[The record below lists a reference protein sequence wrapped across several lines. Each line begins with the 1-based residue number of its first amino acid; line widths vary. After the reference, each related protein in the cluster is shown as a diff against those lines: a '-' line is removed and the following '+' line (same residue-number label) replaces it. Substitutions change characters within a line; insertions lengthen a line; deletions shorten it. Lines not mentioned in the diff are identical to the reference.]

1 MNGANMTIAWLV
13 VLTCIALVVL
23 LSHRARG
30 GDPRALARLALLHG
44 VQRIRGESEES
55 LRNRT
60 AGAARWPYS
69 HPKPEFVW
77 WARALHRVTHA
88 PRYS

>member
-1 MNGANMTIAWLV
+1 MTIAWLV
-13 VLTCIALVVL
+13 VLACIAVAVL
-23 LSHRARG
+23 LFHGSRG

-44 VQRIRGESEES
+44 VARMRGESEES

-69 HPKPEFVW
+69 SPKPEFVW
-77 WARALHRVTHA
+77 WARALRRVIGA
-88 PRYS
+88 PHSS

>member
-1 MNGANMTIAWLV
+1 MTIAWLV
-13 VLTCIALVVL
+13 VLACIAVAVL
-23 LSHRARG
+23 LFHGSRG

-44 VQRIRGESEES
+44 VARMRGESEES

-69 HPKPEFVW
+69 HPKPVFVW
-77 WARALHRVTHA
+77 WARALHRVTGE
-88 PRYS
+88 PRYV

>member
-1 MNGANMTIAWLV
+1 MTIAWLV
-13 VLTCIALVVL
+13 VLTCIAVAVL
-23 LSHRARG
+23 LFRG
-30 GDPRALARLALLHG
+30 PRGRDPGALARLALLHG
-44 VQRIRGESEES
+44 VQRILGESEES

-77 WARALHRVTHA
+77 WARALHRVTGV
-88 PRYS
+88 PRYG